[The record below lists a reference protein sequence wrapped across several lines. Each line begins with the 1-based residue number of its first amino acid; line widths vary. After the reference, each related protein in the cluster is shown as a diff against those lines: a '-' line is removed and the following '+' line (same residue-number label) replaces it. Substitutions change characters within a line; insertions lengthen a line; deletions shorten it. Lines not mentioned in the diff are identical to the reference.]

1 MRPRILV
8 LFLCV
13 GTTAFCQPAA
23 PAAVSPD
30 ELGRVE
36 TAFTHPAWEINK
48 LPSGWN
54 MTNTAPVRVL
64 IQPKAGAAQHWN
76 DVRIDPC
83 IIVHP
88 PPSSVGV
95 QPPGTLVAKNLYP
108 NLRFQPV
115 QWPNLKFQ
123 RIPTLW
129 PRLKIGPIG
138 SGTPPPARIPVK

>member
-8 LFLCV
+8 LFLCA
-13 GTTAFCQPAA
+13 GTTALCQ

-64 IQPKAGAAQHWN
+64 IQPKAEAAQHWN
-76 DVRIDPC
+76 DARIDPR

-108 NLRFQPV
+108 DLRFQPV

-138 SGTPPPARIPVK
+138 GGTP